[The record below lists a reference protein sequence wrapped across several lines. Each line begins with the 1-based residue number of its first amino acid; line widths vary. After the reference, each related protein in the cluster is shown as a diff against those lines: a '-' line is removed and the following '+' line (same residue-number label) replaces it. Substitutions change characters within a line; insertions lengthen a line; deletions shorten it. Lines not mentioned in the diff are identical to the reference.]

1 MPRKRPEGNGLP
13 MQTEVNVTS
22 LVDVAFTLLVIFI
35 ITAPILQGGIDVDVP
50 EAAVPP
56 ITQADDPIY
65 ITLERNG
72 TVYIEETAL
81 TIAEFEET
89 FPQIA
94 EARGFERVYF
104 RGDSTASYGAAAKI
118 LATLATSGI
127 DFAMVSQPYGPNR

>member
-1 MPRKRPEGNGLP
+1 

-35 ITAPILQGGIDVDVP
+35 ITAPILQGGIDIDVP
-50 EAAVPP
+50 EANVPP
-56 ITQADDPIY
+56 ITQADEPIY
-65 ITLERNG
+65 ISLERDG
-72 TVYIEETAL
+72 SVFIEETEL
-81 TIAEFEET
+81 TVAEFEQT

-104 RGDSTASYGAAAKI
+104 RGDSLATYGAVAKV

-127 DFAMVSQPYGPNR
+127 DFAMVSQPYGPDRR